1 MRSRC
6 FPVTSLV
13 PEAAL
18 ALLDIRFSSSRNE
31 TIRPG
36 FLLARGPPDPD
47 ASSALSSTTPAT
59 APPKRK
65 DPPPPSGEADLPP
78 SRAAKTAA
86 ASAIRQQ
93 AFPRAPLTNGLHAVR
108 VAQLEKRRAAD
119 AKVAA
124 FLDRFVRDLADL
136 ESSGSMNTDAC
147 RLFTAAAEAALAQAL
162 TTNARA
168 PPDQLIKALRTWNP
182 ENAASADSIRLPDAP
197 RSYATAARKGKGKA
211 SSRRPA
217 PETIIPPTPPAPL
230 RPLQGFRLRG
240 QRSGSAEEAAAA
252 ADSRADDRLFARLSS
267 QHELRT
273 KLAYFLK
280 KMLTDALSE
289 SGAPATIGLDTIKHV
304 PSGLALRP
312 SDTCTA
318 SELFE
323 YHDLMKETLS
333 ADEVDIS
340 NQWHRYVLMN
350 VPCFIDGEQV
360 PDNIIADEL
369 EAALDC
375 PLPEPPRRLGRPDAL
390 SLQRSSSVLF
400 SLPRGRMPVGTQ
412 RLTVLGQRFSVR
424 IYKEQKASENCDKCL
439 SQHHTTAACTA
450 VQPRCKSCGVEGHE
464 ASSDDCR
471 IAKAAP
477 DTADVVPLCYHCHG
491 PHPAFFTGCYAAAR
505 YSKEVRAVTVPTGTR
520 LARARKD
527 GQRRRHQEIARQRVA
542 AMARSSR
549 TAQEQAQ
556 YEKAAEEDPTGVLA
570 EGEERARAATAA
582 AVAEEAAA
590 EAERAAVV
598 REALGTAAMET
609 E

>member
-1 MRSRC
+1 MSNPLNATDDRQDVL
-6 FPVTSLV
+6 FLTPQSLSG
-13 PEAAL
+13 AQ
-18 ALLDIRFSSSRNE
+18 RSSRLYLGTLPE
-31 TIRPG
+31 GIAFDHSIHGVYHTHT
-36 FLLARGPPDPD
+36 
-47 ASSALSSTTPAT
+47 S
-59 APPKRK
+59 APPLS
-65 DPPPPSGEADLPP
+65 PPRHRNARILLPLPVRPICHHPVLLRLLLQVPSASKP
-78 SRAAKTAA
+78 SLAHR
-86 ASAIRQQ
+86 S
-93 AFPRAPLTNGLHAVR
+93 PSLDAVR

-119 AKVAA
+119 TKVAA

-136 ESSGSMNTDAC
+136 ESRESINTDAC

-162 TTNARA
+162 TPNARA

-182 ENAASADSIRLPDAP
+182 ENAASADSIRLPDSP
-197 RSYATAARKGKGKA
+197 RSYATAARKDKGKA

-273 KLAYFLK
+273 KHAYFLK

-289 SGAPATIGLDTIKHV
+289 SGAPATIGLYTIKHV

-323 YHDLMKETLS
+323 YHDLIKETLS
-333 ADEVDIS
+333 ADKVDIS

-375 PLPEPPRRLGRPDAL
+375 PLAEPPRRLGRPDAL

-400 SLPRGRMPVGTQ
+400 FLPRGRMPVGTQ
-412 RLTVLGQRFSVR
+412 RLTVLGQRFSV
-424 IYKEQKASENCDKCL
+424 
-439 SQHHTTAACTA
+439 
-450 VQPRCKSCGVEGHE
+450 
-464 ASSDDCR
+464 
-471 IAKAAP
+471 
-477 DTADVVPLCYHCHG
+477 
-491 PHPAFFTGCYAAAR
+491 
-505 YSKEVRAVTVPTGTR
+505 
-520 LARARKD
+520 
-527 GQRRRHQEIARQRVA
+527 
-542 AMARSSR
+542 
-549 TAQEQAQ
+549 
-556 YEKAAEEDPTGVLA
+556 
-570 EGEERARAATAA
+570 
-582 AVAEEAAA
+582 
-590 EAERAAVV
+590 
-598 REALGTAAMET
+598 
-609 E
+609 

>member
-1 MRSRC
+1 MGTRTTVYRAEATALHQVLVTLPTEQPAYVWSDSRALLLAINAGLARD
-6 FPVTSLV
+6 PMIRAIQDRWRDLGDIVKIGWIPGHWDIV
-13 PEAAL
+13 GNEGADERAKEAARMECEDGQDEAATLRL
-18 ALLDIRFSSSRNE
+18 AATRRMRTEWERRWEEGTKGRAKPSLAHRSPSLD
-31 TIRPG
+31 
-36 FLLARGPPDPD
+36 
-47 ASSALSSTTPAT
+47 
-59 APPKRK
+59 
-65 DPPPPSGEADLPP
+65 
-78 SRAAKTAA
+78 
-86 ASAIRQQ
+86 
-93 AFPRAPLTNGLHAVR
+93 AVR

-119 AKVAA
+119 TKVAA

-136 ESSGSMNTDAC
+136 ESRESINTDAC

-162 TTNARA
+162 TPNARA

-182 ENAASADSIRLPDAP
+182 ENAASADSIRLPDSP
-197 RSYATAARKGKGKA
+197 RSYATAARKDKGKA

-273 KLAYFLK
+273 KHAYFLK

-289 SGAPATIGLDTIKHV
+289 SGAPATIGLYTIKHV

-323 YHDLMKETLS
+323 YHDLIKETLS
-333 ADEVDIS
+333 ADKVDIS

-375 PLPEPPRRLGRPDAL
+375 PLAEPPRRLGRPDAL

-400 SLPRGRMPVGTQ
+400 FLPRGRMPVGTQ

-424 IYKEQKASENCDKCL
+424 MYKEQKASENCDKCL

-450 VQPRCKSCGVEGHE
+450 LQPRCKSCGVEGHE

-477 DTADVVPLCYHCHG
+477 DTADAVPLCYHCHG

-549 TAQEQAQ
+549 TAQE
-556 YEKAAEEDPTGVLA
+556 
-570 EGEERARAATAA
+570 
-582 AVAEEAAA
+582 
-590 EAERAAVV
+590 
-598 REALGTAAMET
+598 
-609 E
+609 